1 MPGVSCLPAPVRCFN
16 LLFFV
21 YLQAQ
26 ELLTRKNNKNMILPS
41 LILYQQTAS
50 LLTLLFSLGDIVNLR
65 ISTITYE
72 DGFQLQFCLRIP
84 VLPL

>member
-1 MPGVSCLPAPVRCFN
+1 MLGVSCLPAPVRCFN

-26 ELLTRKNNKNMILPS
+26 ELLTGKNNKNMILPS